1 MDREIQNNEV
11 TDKKSTLTDLKG
23 KKFKA
28 LVVEDDRSQW
38 PLWESI
44 LNSLERTVE
53 VDWATKAEEAQEL
66 LRQSFQ
72 MNNTY
77 DLVISDVFLEGA
89 GTGVDVWNR
98 YGEAAQNFVFVSG
111 EDLAGSEISK
121 KLQFGNPL
129 FIKKPISP
137 ANCKTILKLMCDNNK
152 GVL

>member
-1 MDREIQNNEV
+1 MDREIRTHKVSES
-11 TDKKSTLTDLKG
+11 KSTLTDLKG
-23 KKFKA
+23 RKFKA
-28 LVVEDDRSQW
+28 LVVEDDKSQW

-44 LNSLERTVE
+44 LNSLESTVE

-66 LRQSFQ
+66 LRQSFL
-72 MNNTY
+72 MNNMY
-77 DLVISDVFLEGA
+77 DLVISDVFLEGS
-89 GTGVDVWNR
+89 GTGVDIWNR

-111 EDLAGSEISK
+111 EDIAGNEISQ

-137 ANCKTILKLMCDNNK
+137 GNCKTILKLMCESNK